1 MTNAIWI
8 RDLGAF
14 SVQVAALVFAGAA
27 VAFLCRLRQPR
38 AMLLFWRLLLF
49 VCLALPFCQ
58 PWHASGAPP
67 NPHVTVPMASA
78 MPVAAA
84 AMRAGAGAVI
94 EIVWRSADPSADRG
108 RSRSGRMACH
118 GRARDSTFAAR
129 RRTTG
134 ADAARNSRSAAP
146 CRRTRRHP
154 RVGSSDRADD
164 VRSIPSGGSAACRCG
179 RDGAPHP
186 GGDCLPR
193 ADPRAAPRL
202 DHRAVRRGRTHDPLV
217 PSGRLVADWAHSAQP
232 GAGRRRGRHQ
242 IHAVQGTLRRRAA
255 GRRSQEVTDDPR
267 AGSDISPP
275 QPVEGARHTHHA
287 GVHHDYISTDRLPHY
302 ERHRRR
308 SGRCLRGSLLPASGT
323 EPGRR

>member
-58 PWHASGAPP
+58 PWHASGRRR
-67 NPHVTVPMASA
+67 NPHRDRPDAVSDAGRGHRD
-78 MPVAAA
+78 
-84 AMRAGAGAVI
+84 RAGADAVI

-108 RSRSGRMACH
+108 GSRSGRLACH

-164 VRSIPSGGSAACRCG
+164 VRSVPSGGSAACRCG

-202 DHRAVRRGRTHDPLV
+202 DQRAVRRGRTHDLVV
-217 PSGRLVADWAHSAQP
+217 PSGR
-232 GAGRRRGRHQ
+232 AGG
-242 IHAVQGTLRRRAA
+242 
-255 GRRSQEVTDDPR
+255 
-267 AGSDISPP
+267 
-275 QPVEGARHTHHA
+275 
-287 GVHHDYISTDRLPHY
+287 
-302 ERHRRR
+302 
-308 SGRCLRGSLLPASGT
+308 
-323 EPGRR
+323 